1 MPLSAYD
8 AQLRAFSPGLDVPV
22 QPGAI
27 TVDDLNQSLADAQA
41 KAVTQMVGLLNAAL
55 AGIGTGTPVVVSPPS
70 VAAATFNGSPMTF
83 NGQPV
88 TFGA

>member
-1 MPLSAYD
+1 MSLSAYD

-27 TVDDLNQSLADAQA
+27 TVDDLNQSLMDAQA

-70 VAAATFNGSPMTF
+70 VASAVFAAAVTTFA
-83 NGQPV
+83 GQPI